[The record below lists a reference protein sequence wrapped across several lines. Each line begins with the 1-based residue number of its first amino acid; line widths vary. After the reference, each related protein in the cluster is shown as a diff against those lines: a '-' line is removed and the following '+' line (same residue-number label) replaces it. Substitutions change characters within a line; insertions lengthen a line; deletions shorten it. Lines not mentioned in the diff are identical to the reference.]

1 MDNKFIIT
9 TSYKKLK
16 IDESLN
22 VIYRIFKKGCKMKKS
37 VVTKVAI
44 FRADFISDQVI
55 QTAELYSEMSIEKIT
70 ESNV

>member
-1 MDNKFIIT
+1 
-9 TSYKKLK
+9 
-16 IDESLN
+16 
-22 VIYRIFKKGCKMKKS
+22 MKKS

-44 FRADFISDQVI
+44 FRTDFISDQVI